1 MYILIKT
8 ILTTENGSTV
18 LHNFFLLYM
27 SIFNELVIEN
37 DPIKKINTIN
47 TKNNNIVHEISQIP
61 NFNGDYS
68 DILIHTYN

>member
-1 MYILIKT
+1 
-8 ILTTENGSTV
+8 
-18 LHNFFLLYM
+18 M